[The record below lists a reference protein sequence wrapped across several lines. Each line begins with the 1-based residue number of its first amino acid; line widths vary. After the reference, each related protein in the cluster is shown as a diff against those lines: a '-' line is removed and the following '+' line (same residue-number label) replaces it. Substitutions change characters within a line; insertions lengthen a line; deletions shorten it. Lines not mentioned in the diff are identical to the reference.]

1 MKELAFQ
8 QAYVLGVHVTVN
20 HIDVSLSPST
30 RFDSAL
36 RASVSQ
42 DLTALKRRQQQVAH
56 QCSTLAERLV
66 TNRGWYTPL
75 CAVGDCLFSSIGPS
89 KSSYYNRTISS
100 NGERG
105 TPSVCIS

>member
-66 TNRGWYTPL
+66 IVRG
-75 CAVGDCLFSSIGPS
+75 
-89 KSSYYNRTISS
+89 
-100 NGERG
+100 
-105 TPSVCIS
+105 